1 MKAMLTMAIRTMA
14 IRTMALRTMA
24 VLTQAVRVDEVAR
37 ARHKIEETHKNYYAL
52 LASSDVGTAGD
63 PLKEKKN
70 PGESMSL
77 MRNEWYAFTATGMF
91 RP

>member
-1 MKAMLTMAIRTMA
+1 MGGEDDAKALLTL
-14 IRTMALRTMA
+14 AL
-24 VLTQAVRVDEVAR
+24 LTQAVRVDEVAK

-70 PGESMSL
+70 PGETMSL

>member
-1 MKAMLTMAIRTMA
+1 MLTMVCSVWLAVHFHLSIQ
-14 IRTMALRTMA
+14 ALRLA
-24 VLTQAVRVDEVAR
+24 EVAK

-77 MRNEWYAFTATGMF
+77 MRNEWYAFTATGMY

>member
-1 MKAMLTMAIRTMA
+1 MRRPCSLWSDQYGWLFISDLS
-14 IRTMALRTMA
+14 IQALRLA
-24 VLTQAVRVDEVAR
+24 EVAK

-77 MRNEWYAFTATGMF
+77 MRNEWYAFTATGMY

>member
-1 MKAMLTMAIRTMA
+1 MDQQRKKRFYRSVLLFIF
-14 IRTMALRTMA
+14 IYLSDQALRLA
-24 VLTQAVRVDEVAR
+24 EVAK

-77 MRNEWYAFTATGMF
+77 MRNEWYAFTATGMY